1 MGNQTSVEM
10 RHQTCAVR
18 VNAWLLERIANET
31 PNMRGDGVGNW
42 TDDMAG
48 TRHDSNQGLFS
59 RSRKETIARRARASR
74 NVCLLV
80 CVVTFCI
87 CGASTPLL
95 RASCGFSNDVMTSVG
110 LVKPVKKRSL
120 RHLTRA
126 IVQACKRLQQRQG
139 MKRPKNIAMD
149 CANLSGV
156 FQVISNPHLFDPAII
171 PADYLQYA

>member
-1 MGNQTSVEM
+1 
-10 RHQTCAVR
+10 
-18 VNAWLLERIANET
+18 
-31 PNMRGDGVGNW
+31 MRGDGVGNW
-42 TDDMAG
+42 SDDMAG
-48 TRHDSNQGLFS
+48 TRHDSHQGLFSRSRKETIAIVRTHQGLFS

-95 RASCGFSNDVMTSVG
+95 RASCGFSNDVMTSAG

-139 MKRPKNIAMD
+139 MQRPKNIAMD

-171 PADYLQYA
+171 PPDYLQYA